1 MQAILVSCYNI
12 LENYRTKKWD
22 YIMKKVKV
30 GVIGCGGITKAT
42 YMDNMVNMF
51 EIIEVVGAADKID
64 RRAQW
69 MADKYGI
76 KSCTASTNPAAAQA
90 WQTCAM
96 RCVTVAVRVAMR
108 ILVTTQL
115 KSSMASKSP
124 ANPARFMR

>member
-1 MQAILVSCYNI
+1 
-12 LENYRTKKWD
+12 
-22 YIMKKVKV
+22 MKKVKV

-76 KSCTASTNPAAAQA
+76 KSCTASTNPAAA
-90 WQTCAM
+90 
-96 RCVTVAVRVAMR
+96 
-108 ILVTTQL
+108 
-115 KSSMASKSP
+115 
-124 ANPARFMR
+124 